1 MAYVYFFFFFFYF
14 FHLLSSRS
22 LWSEYVL
29 VDEMKGSDPIY
40 YRIAYQF
47 PDIVKVWSQSW

>member
-1 MAYVYFFFFFFYF
+1 MAYVYFFFSFSF
-14 FHLLSSRS
+14 FHLLSSPS

-29 VDEMKGSDPIY
+29 SNEMKGSDPIY